1 MPDSKTQRLI
11 SKWQISV
18 NAVKQAEDDLQAALS
33 TLSNSSA
40 QLGSWLV
47 PDDANL
53 SEVFNIWV
61 NGQLL
66 MVRVLIGKNNYD
78 IGYRPERKK
87 SGEEQ

>member
-18 NAVKQAEDDLQAALS
+18 NAVKQAEDNLQAAKDA
-33 TLSNSSA
+33 LSNSSA
-40 QLGSWLV
+40 KLGEWLV

-61 NGQLL
+61 NGKLL
-66 MVRVLIGKNNYD
+66 GIRVLIGKNNYS
-78 IGYRPERKK
+78 IGYRPEREKL
-87 SGEEQ
+87 GEDQ